1 MPAKADNI
9 VVSALQSI
17 APFVLVF
24 LLLLVTRVPFR
35 ASDMSM
41 YVPLISLSFAFY
53 FTIHRP
59 RFTPILSLFLLGLV
73 DDFLAGGVIGLTSLI
88 LVSVPALLLNQRR
101 FFRNR
106 SFVVA
111 WAGFALVC
119 LGASAVIWL
128 VEAFRIGAPISPF
141 PAIVQMAMTLL
152 AYPVLSWIFGTF
164 ERMVLRS

>member
-1 MPAKADNI
+1 MAAKADNL
-9 VVSALQSI
+9 VVSALRSI

-24 LLLLVTRVPFR
+24 LILLVTRVPFR

-59 RFTPILSLFLLGLV
+59 RYTPIWSLFLLGLA

-106 SFVVA
+106 SFVVT

-119 LGASAVIWL
+119 LGASSVIWL

-141 PAIVQMAMTLL
+141 PAIVQLAMTLL
-152 AYPVLSWIFGTF
+152 AYPILSWIFGTF
-164 ERMVLRS
+164 EKAVLRA